1 MRTAK
6 TIFKLFILSLVLF
19 ACDAEDPAELDGSLY
34 VPDID
39 IPVENAG
46 TFTGKLNGQDYVV
59 DVVSAILDSSTS
71 TILITGK
78 QGNEA
83 ISLRMPANVVPNT
96 EPYVLGPL
104 TSQNEYSAFYNSNV
118 INTDSDVITVL
129 QATTLNDFNMI
140 IDEDTSK
147 WVSDASNA
155 TIVGG
160 VTTITAQRGTS
171 GESLEFVLQAS
182 DTDTYTFGFDSENTA
197 KYTAPFSVPVSIFEA
212 DALTNSGSITVRLDE
227 QNKLISGDFSFPGYE
242 RFISEATSP
251 ANIDTDGDGM
261 LDEIE
266 IELGFD
272 PNDACSPIM
281 ISSYTGY
288 DSTNLIWLAADCDG
302 DSISNEDELRGPDGD
317 INTTDDNTNP
327 YEGNGGDA
335 DGDGISDAQE
345 DITDVS
351 GDAKN
356 NPCLPVQNEYYTGYD
371 ITNSV
376 WSSAD
381 CDGDTIIN
389 GDELKGPDG
398 DASTIED
405 NTNPFF
411 KDFNFKQFTAGSFTN
426 IPYAEPDVKR
436 GLNISTHDTSAS
448 RIVGTFNFIAASI
461 GEDPAQWGVITEGSF
476 DVTYTV
482 D

>member
-140 IDEDTSK
+140 VDEDTSK

-197 KYTAPFSVPVSIFEA
+197 KYTDRKSVV
-212 DALTNSGSITVRLDE
+212 
-227 QNKLISGDFSFPGYE
+227 
-242 RFISEATSP
+242 
-251 ANIDTDGDGM
+251 
-261 LDEIE
+261 
-266 IELGFD
+266 
-272 PNDACSPIM
+272 
-281 ISSYTGY
+281 
-288 DSTNLIWLAADCDG
+288 
-302 DSISNEDELRGPDGD
+302 
-317 INTTDDNTNP
+317 
-327 YEGNGGDA
+327 
-335 DGDGISDAQE
+335 
-345 DITDVS
+345 
-351 GDAKN
+351 
-356 NPCLPVQNEYYTGYD
+356 
-371 ITNSV
+371 
-376 WSSAD
+376 
-381 CDGDTIIN
+381 
-389 GDELKGPDG
+389 
-398 DASTIED
+398 
-405 NTNPFF
+405 
-411 KDFNFKQFTAGSFTN
+411 
-426 IPYAEPDVKR
+426 
-436 GLNISTHDTSAS
+436 
-448 RIVGTFNFIAASI
+448 
-461 GEDPAQWGVITEGSF
+461 
-476 DVTYTV
+476 
-482 D
+482 